1 MLGDPMQHTGLCQSE
16 DSGWDETVQKQILLL
31 FSLRSS
37 QQTLVNSSGFYSS
50 GSPWYRS
57 LFSLKLTLLLLLPVL
72 HIIP

>member
-16 DSGWDETVQKQILLL
+16 DSGWDETVQRQILLL

-37 QQTLVNSSGFYSS
+37 QQTLNSSGFYSS

-57 LFSLKLTLLLLLPVL
+57 LFSLKLILLLLLPVL

>member
-1 MLGDPMQHTGLCQSE
+1 MLGDPMQHTGLCRSE
-16 DSGWDETVQKQILLL
+16 DSGWDETVQRQILLL

-37 QQTLVNSSGFYSS
+37 QQTLNSSGFYSS
-50 GSPWYRS
+50 GSLWYRS